1 MISFKEWLKTMDYHA
16 FIKSREGRFVND
28 VLQDDDF
35 PLSSEK
41 YVIYRYLSRLDD
53 TQLSIF
59 EKLYNNYIKFISR
72 RFCDDDP
79 EYDSIYL

>member
-35 PLSSEK
+35 PL
-41 YVIYRYLSRLDD
+41 VN
-53 TQLSIF
+53 LSI
-59 EKLYNNYIKFISR
+59 YIDTAEFNATIP
-72 RFCDDDP
+72 DDLLSVVPDG
-79 EYDSIYL
+79 

>member
-41 YVIYRYLSRLDD
+41 YIIYRYLSRLDD

>member
-16 FIKSREGRFVND
+16 NTKNIVGRFVSD
-28 VLQDDDF
+28 ILYDDNF
-35 PLSSEK
+35 PQSSEK
-41 YVIYRYLSRLDD
+41 YIIYRYFSTLDD
-53 TQLSIF
+53 TQLRIF

-79 EYDSIYL
+79 EYDSVYL

>member
-16 FIKSREGRFVND
+16 FIKSRAGRFVND

-59 EKLYNNYIKFISR
+59 EKLYSNYIKFISR

>member
-53 TQLSIF
+53 TQLKIF
-59 EKLYNNYIKFISR
+59 EKLYDNYIKFISR

-79 EYDSIYL
+79 EYDSVYL